1 MLEENMAEFFHTM
14 HMGKAFLTIPNPDT
28 AKEKT
33 GMFDDTKTHFTA
45 RTHYSSEA
53 RWVTRTGY
61 L

>member
-14 HMGKAFLTIPNPDT
+14 HTGKAFLTIPNPDT

-45 RTHYSSEA
+45 RTH
-53 RWVTRTGY
+53 
-61 L
+61 